1 MCDNSRS
8 IVLFCSK
15 NNDMIDIDDINSS
28 KETNDIYDETV
39 SKFNSFYNKAKNLKS
54 SIEDYI
60 CEINKSAKRAFRE
73 MNKAFRKEHYL
84 ISRTRYKLKD
94 ELNGKIDNIKE
105 ELNNFLKRTENII
118 SSFADIS
125 KAIESFGKLKESHII
140 RTWCYISE
148 INKYNEKANNLFKEP
163 KKTLFFSFDE
173 DKDSINYRN
182 YYFDGLPVPEDIL
195 FEKNDKNEVEI
206 TWKSDESL
214 IKNYFD
220 RDKIKYEI
228 EVKSIV
234 KKYEYESKEKKLI
247 LKNMDNQKQYKI
259 HIRTVLNNS
268 YSTWSKIET
277 FTLENLSKKVFPK
290 KSLFDKTPFT
300 IGNIFAEKKEE
311 K

>member
-8 IVLFCSK
+8 IGLFCSK

-60 CEINKSAKRAFRE
+60 CEIIKSAKRAFRE

-148 INKYNEKANNLFKEP
+148 INKYNEKADNLFKEP

-195 FEKNDKNEVEI
+195 FEKNEKNEVEI

-214 IKNYFD
+214 IKDSSD

-228 EVKSIV
+228 EIKSIV

-259 HIRTVLNNS
+259 HIRTVLNNY

-290 KSLFDKTPFT
+290 KSLFDKTPFI

>member
-1 MCDNSRS
+1 
-8 IVLFCSK
+8 
-15 NNDMIDIDDINSS
+15 MIDIDDINSS

-94 ELNGKIDNIKE
+94 ELNRKIDNIKE

-195 FEKNDKNEVEI
+195 FEKNEKNEVEI

-234 KKYEYESKEKKLI
+234 KKNEYESKEKKLI

-268 YSTWSKIET
+268 YSTWSNIET
-277 FTLENLSKKVFPK
+277 FTPENLTKKVFLG

>member
-1 MCDNSRS
+1 
-8 IVLFCSK
+8 
-15 NNDMIDIDDINSS
+15 MIDIDDINSS

-94 ELNGKIDNIKE
+94 ELNRKIDNIKE
-105 ELNNFLKRTENII
+105 ELNNFLKRPENII

-234 KKYEYESKEKKLI
+234 KKYEYESKEKKI
-247 LKNMDNQKQYKI
+247 N
-259 HIRTVLNNS
+259 
-268 YSTWSKIET
+268 
-277 FTLENLSKKVFPK
+277 FKKY
-290 KSLFDKTPFT
+290 
-300 IGNIFAEKKEE
+300 G
-311 K
+311 

>member
-8 IVLFCSK
+8 IGLFCSK

-28 KETNDIYDETV
+28 KETNDIYDETL

-163 KKTLFFSFDE
+163 KKHYFFP
-173 DKDSINYRN
+173 
-182 YYFDGLPVPEDIL
+182 LM
-195 FEKNDKNEVEI
+195 
-206 TWKSDESL
+206 
-214 IKNYFD
+214 
-220 RDKIKYEI
+220 KIKILLIIEI
-228 EVKSIV
+228 IILMVYLFLKIYSL
-234 KKYEYESKEKKLI
+234 KKMTKMKLR
-247 LKNMDNQKQYKI
+247 LPG
-259 HIRTVLNNS
+259 
-268 YSTWSKIET
+268 
-277 FTLENLSKKVFPK
+277 KVMNP
-290 KSLFDKTPFT
+290 
-300 IGNIFAEKKEE
+300 
-311 K
+311 

>member
-1 MCDNSRS
+1 
-8 IVLFCSK
+8 
-15 NNDMIDIDDINSS
+15 MIDIDDINSS

-182 YYFDGLPVPEDIL
+182 YYFDGLPVPENII
-195 FEKNDKNEVEI
+195 FEKNEKTEIEI
-206 TWKSDESL
+206 TWKCDESL
-214 IKNYFD
+214 FKDYSD
-220 RDKIKYEI
+220 REKIKYEI
-228 EVKSIV
+228 EIKSII
-234 KKYEYESKEKKLI
+234 KKYESKEKKLI

-268 YSTWSKIET
+268 YSTWSKFET
-277 FTLENLSKKVFPK
+277 FRVENLPTKEKVENNIFGCSSLFG
-290 KSLFDKTPFT
+290 KSLFT
-300 IGNIFAEKKEE
+300 
-311 K
+311 

>member
-1 MCDNSRS
+1 
-8 IVLFCSK
+8 
-15 NNDMIDIDDINSS
+15 MIDIDDINSS

-148 INKYNEKANNLFKEP
+148 INKHNEKANNLFKEP

-268 YSTWSKIET
+268 YSSWSKIET
-277 FTLENLSKKVFPK
+277 FTPENLSKKVFPK